1 MDEEIKLMKLTLGQK
16 FKMLREKA
24 GKTEA
29 EVAAAVK
36 TQVGT
41 YRKIEGDFIYP
52 TESMINKVARL
63 HGLTYQQLLD
73 VGE

>member
-1 MDEEIKLMKLTLGQK
+1 MEEIKMMKLTLGQK
-16 FKMLREKA
+16 ITLLRQQS

-41 YRKIEGDFIYP
+41 YQKLESDFLYP

-63 HGLTYQQLLD
+63 HGLSYQQLLE

>member
-1 MDEEIKLMKLTLGQK
+1 MEDIKLMKLTLGQK
-16 FKMLREKA
+16 ITLLRQQS
-24 GKTEA
+24 GKTKA
-29 EVAAAVK
+29 EIAAAVK

-41 YRKIEGDFIYP
+41 YKKIEGDFIYP

-63 HGLTYQQLLD
+63 YGLSYQQLLE